1 MTPRPHDRGRHHPEH
16 ESSGVRGKIG
26 DAISHGKL
34 KGLATM
40 RSHGGRVRAI
50 ETGETHVD
58 IAFIGAPS
66 CDEYGN
72 CPVWAA
78 RPTAA
83 S

>member
-1 MTPRPHDRGRHHPEH
+1 
-16 ESSGVRGKIG
+16 
-26 DAISHGKL
+26 
-34 KGLATM
+34 M

-72 CPVWAA
+72 MLRLWAA